1 MAAREL
7 TPSARRLPR
16 GIDEARRQVT
26 VLFCDLVGST
36 ELSGKLDPED
46 LRDVLERYQHRVA
59 SLVEKFDGRLHHTLG
74 DGVMASWGYPRAR
87 EGDTIRAVLAGLAVV
102 DAVADIAH
110 VLPSMPALAARVGIH
125 TGIALI
131 VDTELGSRQERGN
144 LIGETPNLAA
154 RLQAVAEPGRVVISE
169 ATYDLVR
176 GRFSVADLGTPAMK
190 GVSRDIRVFRVVRPA
205 EPISASARSELDR
218 PFVGRHEEVQVLEA
232 AWEKARRGAA
242 PVVLLA
248 GDAGIGKSRLVQ
260 YLSGLVRSVG
270 RPAAVVH
277 CSPLLSGTAFGAM
290 RQFLMQ
296 AAGITVG
303 DPLSARRERLI
314 AFCAHRPGLQDGE
327 SIAILAA
334 LLSIAPGDGV
344 AALKLSPDQRRE
356 RTLAALLAVLDSVA
370 VDGAGLIAFDDLHW
384 TDPSTA
390 ELGRRL
396 VERGPA
402 PGTLVVL
409 ASRST
414 PAFGATDGQAIR
426 LGPLRRSEAMLLTDQ
441 VAPELSASLRAAVV
455 DRSDGVP
462 LFVIELARS
471 LARTSAGTATDI
483 PPRLHDVLVARL
495 DEYPEQRSLA
505 QTMAVIGV
513 AAARS
518 LVEGVAELSADEA
531 RRDLGVLVEAGIL
544 ADEGPVHDPVYRF
557 HHALLRDAAYSTLLR
572 SHRRSIHWSVAL
584 RLLEDDRS
592 AATAPDV
599 VAYHLEQAGKVAE
612 SLPWWRRA
620 AVAAAGVA
628 AHHEVVEHL
637 RHVLE
642 LLPAGGAVQDVDEVE
657 ILVMLGA
664 SLVVLEGYTSREVSR
679 INERAQQLFAA
690 SEDVTLGSGSFYP
703 LWAYHHVRG
712 ELGASSALSRQMHER
727 RGDSIAAAMVGYDR
741 FEQGD
746 LTASIAFLKRA
757 QRLEREAA
765 SRAPQAASVKLIG
778 AMPLE
783 VWSASTVL
791 LGAVQWIAGHRRAGR
806 ATMRKVIRHA
816 QTLGLPNGPLTRAYV
831 DCYAAWWSLL
841 ADDPMTAASYA
852 RRAVEVSAANGYTT
866 WLAASSM
873 HAAGAM
879 ARLGEPEKAA
889 HTLEQL
895 LQLWRENGAEVFRPV
910 FLRWLGRAYASCG
923 EIAAALRVL
932 EEGVEHVRAFG
943 GRVHEPELHRDC
955 GLLLRDAGDT
965 VAAVIAL
972 RAAAHSAEQQGAW
985 SFAMLALTDLAQLT
999 PASEASEVRAA
1010 LRKVLPRISDR
1021 KTDPGLLRAESICST
1036 STSLRRPG
1044 GV

>member
-1 MAAREL
+1 MASTEP
-7 TPSARRLPR
+7 TPSATRLPS
-16 GIDEARRQVT
+16 GVDEARRQVT

-46 LRDVLERYQHRVA
+46 LREILERYQRRVA
-59 SLVEKFDGRLHHTLG
+59 GLVERFGGRLHHTLG

-87 EGDTIRAVLAGLAVV
+87 EADAVRAVLAGLAVV
-102 DAVADIAH
+102 DAVADIAD

-131 VDTELGSRQERGN
+131 ADADLGSHRERGN

-154 RLQAVAEPGRVVISE
+154 RLQAVAEPECVVISE

-176 GRFSVADLGTPAMK
+176 GRFNVTDLGTPAMK
-190 GVSRDIRVFRVVRPA
+190 GVARDIRVFGVVRPA
-205 EPISASARSELDR
+205 EPLSASARLERDR
-218 PFVGRHEEVQVLEA
+218 PFVGRHEEVRVLEA
-232 AWEKARRGAA
+232 AWEEARRGAA
-242 PVVLLA
+242 PVVLLT

-260 YLSGLVRSVG
+260 YLFGLVGSVG
-270 RPAAVVH
+270 SPAAVVQ

-314 AFCAHRPGLQDGE
+314 AFCTHRPGLQDRE
-327 SIAILAA
+327 SRAVLAA

-344 AALKLSPDQRRE
+344 AALTLSPDQRRE

-402 PGTLVVL
+402 AGTLVVL
-409 ASRST
+409 ASRSAS
-414 PAFGATDGQAIR
+414 AFGATGAQALN
-426 LGPLRRSEAMLLTDQ
+426 LGPLSGSEAMLLSDQ
-441 VAPELSASLRAAVV
+441 IAPELPASLRAEVV

-471 LARTSAGTATDI
+471 LARTPAGTATEI
-483 PPRLHDVLVARL
+483 PPRLHDLLVARL
-495 DEYPEQRSLA
+495 DDHPEQRSLA
-505 QTMAVIGV
+505 QAMAVIGV

-518 LVEGVAELSADEA
+518 LVEGVVELSADRA
-531 RRDLGVLVEAGIL
+531 RCSLGVLVEAGIL

-557 HHALLRDAAYSTLLR
+557 HHVLLRDAAYSTLLK
-572 SHRRSIHWSVAL
+572 SQRRSIHWSVAS
-584 RLLEDDRS
+584 RLLEDERT
-592 AATAPDV
+592 AAAAPDI
-599 VAYHLEQAGKVAE
+599 VAYHLEQADKVAA
-612 SLPWWRRA
+612 SLPWWRWA

-642 LLPAGGAVQDVDEVE
+642 LLPAAGAVQDVDEVE

-664 SLVVLEGYTSREVSR
+664 SLVVLEGYTSHEVSR
-679 INERAQQLFAA
+679 VNERAQRLFAA

-712 ELGASSALSRQMHER
+712 ELAASSALSQQLHER
-727 RGDSIAAAMVGYDR
+727 RRDAVAAAMVGYDQ
-741 FEQGD
+741 FEQSD
-746 LTASIAFLKRA
+746 LITSIAFLKRA
-757 QRLEREAA
+757 QRLERESA
-765 SRAPQAASVKLIG
+765 SRAPQTASVKLIG

-791 LGAVQWIAGHRRAGR
+791 LGAAQWIAGHRRAGR
-806 ATMRKVIRHA
+806 ATMHKVVRHA
-816 QTLGLPNGPLTRAYV
+816 QSLGLPNGPLTCAYV

-841 ADDPMTAASYA
+841 ADDPIAAGSYA

-879 ARLGEPEKAA
+879 AQLGEPEKAA

-910 FLRWLGRAYASCG
+910 FLRWLGRAYASG
-923 EIAAALRVL
+923 GDVQASLRVL
-932 EEGVEHVRAFG
+932 EEGIEHARAFG
-943 GRVHEPELHRDC
+943 GRVHEPELHRDR
-955 GLLLRDAGDT
+955 GLLLRDAGD
-965 VAAVIAL
+965 VGAAVVAL
-972 RAAAHSAEQQGAW
+972 RAAAHTAEQQGAW
-985 SFAMLALTDLAQLT
+985 SFAMLALTDLVNLA
-999 PASEASEVRAA
+999 PSDVSDVRAA
-1010 LRKVLPRISDR
+1010 LRKVLSRVSDR
-1021 KTDPGLLRAESICST
+1021 RTDPNLLRAQAVMSYE
-1036 STSLRRPG
+1036 
-1044 GV
+1044 